1 VPKHEDKL
9 MTIAEQLEQK
19 GIEKGK
25 LEVARNMLLNGMD
38 RITVMQM
45 TGLTEEQLSQ
55 IDH

>member
-1 VPKHEDKL
+1 

-25 LEVARNMLLNGMD
+25 LEVARNLLLNGMD
-38 RITVMQM
+38 RSTVKRM

-55 IDH
+55 LDH